1 MGDRLM
7 AKKKVKQ
14 IIHDCVKQIWMN
26 EIQVD
31 YSSYRLLKE
40 DSLKNAF
47 YHHLRNRLGDTFLEE
62 HDLQIWTEF
71 NDGPL
76 KGTGK
81 RADLAIVKIDKE
93 DASDGY
99 WGNCVDEVVALFEL
113 KFKATYT
120 AVQDILGDVDK
131 LRRYIEDDQVDCQYY
146 LVAIREIEAAELQYI
161 DDQDLWAREKVTELL
176 ASYSD
181 ECEMEFTIIE
191 H

>member
-47 YHHLRNRLGDTFLEE
+47 YHHLRNRLGDTLLEE

-99 WGNCVDEVVALFEL
+99 WGNCVDEVAALFEL
-113 KFKATYT
+113 NFKATYT